1 MGRKIVEAIIEDGQL
16 KHVEGKL
23 PPGEIKVHLIY
34 DMEEPSDGTE
44 IIKILGE
51 TSGIY
56 SDIDADREARNLRQE
71 WERNS
76 DK

>member
-23 PPGEIKVHLIY
+23 PLGEIKVHLVY
-34 DMEEPSDGTE
+34 DQEEPTDGDE
-44 IIKILGE
+44 LMKVLKE

-56 SDIDADREARNLRQE
+56 SDIDAEREARNLRQD

>member
-1 MGRKIVEAIIEDGQL
+1 MGHKIVEAIIEDGQL

-23 PPGEIKVHLIY
+23 PSGKIKVQLIY
-34 DMEEPSDGTE
+34 DQEEPTDGNELT
-44 IIKILGE
+44 KILKE

-56 SDIDADREARNLRQE
+56 SDIDADREARSLRQD
-71 WERNS
+71 WDRNL